1 MDKKAKKKDTALR
14 EHIKARLTRKPN
26 RVIKRSFIEA
36 AMCNHNIVILLM
48 GMLVLLG
55 ILGLAT
61 MPKQEMPQFTVRQGA
76 CVAVYPG
83 ATSAEVEERV
93 AKPLENFIFGYK
105 EVNKKKTYTQSKDG
119 MLIAF
124 MELND
129 YVEDKDAFW
138 SKFKHG
144 LQAFKSSLPSGVIAL
159 QAVDDI
165 AETSALLITIESKQ
179 KTYRELNTYI
189 DNLKDRPRRIQPPDI
204 RFAARTHHHSP
215 APEQAVEIWHRTLQ
229 DTQRTGASGIHH
241 YKRKSG
247 HGQSNSAYPYH
258 RLLQQRA

>member
-1 MDKKAKKKDTALR
+1 MTEGKNMDMDKKKDTALR

-93 AKPLENFIFGYK
+93 AKPLENFIF
-105 EVNKKKTYTQSKDG
+105 
-119 MLIAF
+119 
-124 MELND
+124 
-129 YVEDKDAFW
+129 
-138 SKFKHG
+138 
-144 LQAFKSSLPSGVIAL
+144 
-159 QAVDDI
+159 DI
-165 AETSALLITIESKQ
+165 
-179 KTYRELNTYI
+179 
-189 DNLKDRPRRIQPPDI
+189 
-204 RFAARTHHHSP
+204 
-215 APEQAVEIWHRTLQ
+215 
-229 DTQRTGASGIHH
+229 
-241 YKRKSG
+241 KR
-247 HGQSNSAYPYH
+247 
-258 RLLQQRA
+258 